1 MRSRNTADSLQV
13 HAVAGSFVVL
23 FGIDLPKRCTKNLLG
38 FAIERTDR
46 AKDERY
52 WLRGMKVFEET
63 SRGIPPG
70 TSVSLR
76 EHPLQSFQWATTP
89 SSRTTTTP
97 TASSRSTGNP
107 RTWWYAAR

>member
-23 FGIDLPKRCTKNLLG
+23 FGIDLPKRFTKNLLG

-46 AKDERY
+46 AKKERY

-70 TSVSLR
+70 TSV
-76 EHPLQSFQWATTP
+76 
-89 SSRTTTTP
+89 
-97 TASSRSTGNP
+97 
-107 RTWWYAAR
+107 